1 MGLGAMGLARR
12 NIRNKPGRAYGL
24 MALTAI
30 LCFVLFLSSFLI
42 LSLKNG
48 IHSLS
53 GRMGADLI
61 VVPEGYDSKIT
72 GAILRGEPNSFFFD
86 QSVAERVRA
95 LPGVEEAS
103 PQIFLATLSA
113 GCCSY
118 PLQLIGVDFDTDF
131 SVVPW
136 LSSQVKLPLKEGEI
150 IVGASIEGTY
160 NSEVKFFGRPFKIKG
175 RLAKTGMGFD
185 TSVFMDMETT
195 RVLASEFQKLLETP
209 VAENERLISSVMVRL
224 QKDADPKAVQTA
236 VTEEFRGEGVYPLL
250 SKQMMSEVSAN
261 LQNLLFYVYVLI
273 ALLWLLSFVVLM
285 LVYSISLR
293 ERRREFATLRVLGAG
308 RKKLRAICLTEILLI
323 NAGGAFCGTVLGAAV
338 ALLFGPAFSKLL
350 RMPFLTPG
358 VSVFLL
364 LFAAALLVGTLMG
377 PLAAIFSLRELN
389 QKELA
394 LVSREND

>member
-160 NSEVKFFGRPFKIKG
+160 NSEVKFFGSREDLQKPEWALILLCLWTWRQREFWPQSFKS
-175 RLAKTGMGFD
+175 FW
-185 TSVFMDMETT
+185 
-195 RVLASEFQKLLETP
+195 KLL
-209 VAENERLISSVMVRL
+209 
-224 QKDADPKAVQTA
+224 
-236 VTEEFRGEGVYPLL
+236 
-250 SKQMMSEVSAN
+250 
-261 LQNLLFYVYVLI
+261 
-273 ALLWLLSFVVLM
+273 
-285 LVYSISLR
+285 LR
-293 ERRREFATLRVLGAG
+293 
-308 RKKLRAICLTEILLI
+308 
-323 NAGGAFCGTVLGAAV
+323 
-338 ALLFGPAFSKLL
+338 
-350 RMPFLTPG
+350 RM
-358 VSVFLL
+358 
-364 LFAAALLVGTLMG
+364 
-377 PLAAIFSLRELN
+377 R
-389 QKELA
+389 
-394 LVSREND
+394 D